1 MKTLS
6 YIFLLI
12 FFFKSSFSFN
22 PHDCSYE
29 PATYHVQYICDV
41 ETGANFNR
49 KTYQTLYCS
58 NYSLGIN
65 RANIRILTFINC
77 KRQKLANEYFD
88 VFPSLRVLNISNTD
102 IESIY
107 AYDLKFSK
115 FLEEFIASHN
125 QLTSIPMDL
134 FSHTS
139 ELISLNFSHN
149 QILQLDPFV
158 FDNVRKLKTIDFSF
172 NSIEELNKRL
182 FSNLPDLEYLDFSSN
197 RIYMIDSNLLSN
209 NKKLNILNLN
219 NNHVEELSCDFLM
232 KLANASTLEVSINT
246 LKSLENG
253 CSNENTHF
261 YMNISISPDEP
272 TTTLKI
278 AETQFK
284 WTFSSIDFV
293 KLRHLNFSSGQT
305 ENISMIIQKASPQ
318 LESLDLSNNFIGE
331 LTDDTFSRFVNL
343 KRLYLSRTN
352 LSNFQFA
359 TFYHQRNL
367 EVLDISYNN
376 LNKIDFYL
384 FLRNF
389 QHLKSLDLE
398 GNNLTEIDS
407 ITRTHFPNLSI
418 LAISKNNFTCDYLVK
433 FLLQWHDLVLVD
445 NPSNQINMGG
455 VDCFHRNS
463 TVDANAWN
471 SNQSIAQSSSGQ
483 IPDLFLTN
491 ILLILTVLFLSIF
504 LIFFGMLIFGQCQRV
519 KNIYKR
525 KFENEPMESAVVSY
539 QKDLNEVQLNNH
551 NHLNVFS

>member
-1 MKTLS
+1 MKYLS
-6 YIFLLI
+6 NIFLLI
-12 FFFKSSFSFN
+12 FLLKSSSSFN
-22 PHDCSYE
+22 PRDCSYE
-29 PATYHVQYICDV
+29 PATYHVRYFCDV
-41 ETGANFNR
+41 ELGTNFNR
-49 KTYQTLYCS
+49 KTYQTLYCN

-65 RANIRILTFINC
+65 RGNIRMLSFINC
-77 KRQKLANEYFD
+77 KRQKLADEYFD

-115 FLEEFIASHN
+115 FLEEIIVSHN
-125 QLTSIPMDL
+125 QLTSIPTDL
-134 FSHTS
+134 FSYTS
-139 ELISLNFSHN
+139 ELISLDFSHN
-149 QILQLDPFV
+149 GILLLDPFV
-158 FDNVRKLKTIDFSF
+158 FDNVRKVKKIDFSF
-172 NSIEELNKRL
+172 NSIEELSKRL
-182 FSNLPDLEYLDFSSN
+182 FSNLPDLAYLDFSSN
-197 RIYMIDSNLLSN
+197 RIKYIDSNLLN
-209 NKKLNILNLN
+209 YNKKLKALNLN
-219 NNHVEELSCDFLM
+219 NNQVDELSCDFLIT
-232 KLANASTLEVSINT
+232 LTEANSLDVSVNT

-261 YMNISISPDEP
+261 DMDISILPNEA

-278 AETQFK
+278 IESRLK
-284 WTFSSIDFV
+284 WNFSSIDFV
-293 KLRHLNFSSGQT
+293 KLRRLNFSSGQT
-305 ENISMIIQKASPQ
+305 ENISMIIQEASPQ

-331 LTDDTFSRFVNL
+331 LTADTFHRFVNL

-367 EVLDISYNN
+367 EVLDISFNN
-376 LNKIDFYL
+376 LNKVDFYL

-389 QHLKSLDLE
+389 QNLKSLNLE
-398 GNNLTEIDS
+398 GNNLIEIDS
-407 ITRTHFPNLSI
+407 ITRTHFPKLSI

-445 NPSNQINMGG
+445 NPSNQIHMGG

-471 SNQSIAQSSSGQ
+471 SNQSIAHASFGPFQ
-483 IPDLFLTN
+483 DLFLTN

-504 LIFFGMLIFGQCQRV
+504 LIIFGMLIFGNCQRV
-519 KNIYKR
+519 KNIYKMR
-525 KFENEPMESAVVSY
+525 FNNEPMESGVVSY
-539 QKDLNEVQLNNH
+539 QKDLNEIQQNNH